1 MRNKI
6 TERKST
12 LEGTNGRLG
21 DLEDISDLKDRIM
34 EITQS
39 KQQNIKQTS
48 KNEESL
54 KDHSIIGVPRRRD
67 KGMEMY
73 L

>member
-1 MRNKI
+1 M
-6 TERKST
+6 
-12 LEGTNGRLG
+12 EGTNGRRG
-21 DLEDISDLKDRIM
+21 DLEAIRDLKGRIM
-34 EITQS
+34 EITQP

-54 KDHSIIGVPRRRD
+54 RDHSIIGVPRRRD

-73 L
+73 

>member
-1 MRNKI
+1 MK
-6 TERKST
+6 
-12 LEGTNGRLG
+12 
-21 DLEDISDLKDRIM
+21 
-34 EITQS
+34 ITQS
-39 KQQNIKQTS
+39 KQQNIKQTG

-54 KDHSIIGVPRRRD
+54 RDHSIIGVPRRRD

>member
-1 MRNKI
+1 
-6 TERKST
+6 
-12 LEGTNGRLG
+12 
-21 DLEDISDLKDRIM
+21 M
-34 EITQS
+34 EIMQS

-48 KNEESL
+48 KKEESL
-54 KDHSIIGVPRRRD
+54 RDHSVIGIPRRRD